1 MSETQEQEASGN
13 GEPDLPTTIRVTLKT
28 LDDREA
34 TVTIGLQDTIQSLI
48 DLGRR
53 EMNIQSGFQ
62 RVIAGGRVLNSTQTV
77 QAAGISDGQTVHL
90 VDRGPSGENDRPNV
104 MPDRVAG
111 PRIINAIPGL
121 PPPGFI
127 FQSPAFARM
136 IPGNVEIPTPPSQT
150 QHTVVHPI
158 RVPGSIAESCSVQRH
173 I

>member
-34 TVTIGLQDTIQSLI
+34 TVTIGLQVSTLLYYIYIQYNTFQDTIQSLI

-90 VDRGPSGENDRPNV
+90 VDRGPSG
-104 MPDRVAG
+104 
-111 PRIINAIPGL
+111 
-121 PPPGFI
+121 
-127 FQSPAFARM
+127 
-136 IPGNVEIPTPPSQT
+136 
-150 QHTVVHPI
+150 
-158 RVPGSIAESCSVQRH
+158 
-173 I
+173 

>member
-1 MSETQEQEASGN
+1 
-13 GEPDLPTTIRVTLKT
+13 
-28 LDDREA
+28 
-34 TVTIGLQDTIQSLI
+34 
-48 DLGRR
+48 
-53 EMNIQSGFQ
+53 
-62 RVIAGGRVLNSTQTV
+62 
-77 QAAGISDGQTVHL
+77 
-90 VDRGPSGENDRPNV
+90 

-158 RVPGSIAESCSVQRH
+158 RVPGSIAGTPVLTSRVSEDCVLQKAVPYRGTSNSPNRPQAASQ
-173 I
+173 